1 MNKRRSRRFS
11 HWFKRFRHKYRLVIM
26 QDDTFEERLSFRL
39 SRLNVFTVVSF
50 IAILLISATIYL
62 VAYTP
67 LKQYIPGY
75 SNVEIREELY
85 NQVKRTDSLEH
96 VITSREIYLESLRS
110 ILQGDTDL
118 LKDTGVAFTD
128 SEEGSVYRDIEFSR
142 SREDSLLRQEIQEL
156 ERHSLIYYD
165 QEGQRSM
172 HHNPSSIRNFFFF
185 TPMHGRITS
194 GFNPDADHYG
204 VDIAG
209 KENEPVKATLDGR
222 VIFSNWTSQ
231 TGYVILLMHPNNLIS
246 VYKHNS
252 ALLKQQ
258 GENVKA
264 GDPIAISGNTGSL
277 TTGPHLHFELWHNG
291 SPINP
296 RDYMNF

>member
-1 MNKRRSRRFS
+1 MTRRKTRRVS
-11 HWFKRFRHKYRLVIM
+11 QWFKRFRHKYRLVIM

-39 SRLNVFTVVSF
+39 SRLNVFALISF
-50 IAILLISATIYL
+50 IALLLISSTIYL
-62 VAYTP
+62 IAYTP

-85 NQVKRTDSLEH
+85 EHIKRTDSLER
-96 VITSREIYLESLRS
+96 VVTAREVYLESIRN
-110 ILQGDTDL
+110 ILQGNTDFL
-118 LKDTGVAFTD
+118 RDTGAVFPD
-128 SEEGSVYRDIEFSR
+128 PEGGSGYRDIEFSR

-156 ERHSLIYYD
+156 ERYSLIYYD
-165 QEGQRSM
+165 QDGQRPM
-172 HHNPSSIRNFFFF
+172 HHNPSSIGNFFFF
-185 TPMHGRITS
+185 TPMHGRITN

-209 KENEPVKATLDGR
+209 KENETVKATLDGR
-222 VIFSNWTSQ
+222 VIFANWTSQ
-231 TGYVILLMHPNNLIS
+231 TGYVIALMHQRNLVS

-291 SPINP
+291 NPLNP
-296 RDYMNF
+296 REYINF